1 MTAVKTEHS
10 YKSKIDASWH
20 TISTITAKQESIL
33 FQREGKAWHGLG
45 QTVEQYPTSAEAIK
59 YAGLDYQVAKSPL
72 YTKGSEI
79 LVTREGIEVGSLN
92 WQSLTALPPYAPTA
106 MPFWAW

>member
-1 MTAVKTEHS
+1 MAHNINYNSKTGKYSFFSVKE
-10 YKSKIDASWH
+10 
-20 TISTITAKQESIL
+20 
-33 FQREGKAWHGLG
+33 KAWHGLG

-79 LVTREGIEVGSLN
+79 LVTREGIEVGAPN
-92 WQSLTALPPYAPTA
+92 WQSLTALPPYEPIA